1 MRFCCMLTALLILT
15 AGAIVLFGC
24 SDSRAPSGTVTLYLY
39 GRSPYTVPTSAE
51 WAAFQDGDGPWQ
63 RISPSQEGV
72 YTGAVSDPRG
82 RFGFAYYRDG
92 DLHLQQ
98 STLAEGTT
106 LVGFLDNG
114 LSSVRGGE
122 HGDMPDMRTALPGYY
137 TINGS
142 ISYTFPAGGTSVTM
156 GTGSSA
162 SSPISSYWFT
172 VKAGLHDLVISDN
185 GRSMPW
191 EVTWLFLD
199 RDIDVQGNMTR
210 NVTVTPS
217 NIVTLEPGAGLTVTG
232 DLANAR
238 ANVNFLT
245 ANGTTTSLAYA
256 EIPTGTLAFRTLPA
270 AAMAPGDRYVAEVS
284 AWYKRQLVCF
294 DTPVGPTMNIPS
306 ANFDTFSVS
315 SVVDEQN
322 LRYPVF
328 NGLTF
333 PDHRGYFMYCDTYT
347 HFVDVIVSAGWLA
360 ANSATAYQ
368 VPDLTGVDGWQASW
382 SIDESESI
390 NYEEAMA
397 FYGNASLA
405 TCIGQYFSPAHFMP
419 APGEW
424 LGVAWDVQPP
434 Q

>member
-1 MRFCCMLTALLILT
+1 MRFYCTSTALLILI
-15 AGAIVLFGC
+15 AGAVILFGC
-24 SDSRAPSGTVTLYLY
+24 SDSHAPSGTVTLYLY

-106 LVGFLDNG
+106 LVAFLDNG
-114 LSSVRGGE
+114 LSSVRGGKTTSARAM
-122 HGDMPDMRTALPGYY
+122 DLPGYY
-137 TINGS
+137 SVNGS
-142 ISYTFPAGGTSVTM
+142 ISYTFPVSGTSVTM
-156 GTGSSA
+156 GSGSS
-162 SSPISSYWFT
+162 SSWAISSYWFT
-172 VKAGLHDLVISDN
+172 VKEGLRDLVISDN
-185 GRSMPW
+185 NRSVPW

-199 RDIDVQGNMTR
+199 RNIDVQGNMTH

-217 NIVTLEPGAGLTVTG
+217 NIVTLEPGAVLTVTG

-256 EIPTGTLAFRTLPA
+256 DIPTGTLAFRTLPA

-294 DTPVGPTMNIPS
+294 DVPTAVTMDIPS
-306 ANFDTFSVS
+306 ANFDTFSVT
-315 SVVDEQN
+315 SVVDEHHR
-322 LRYPVF
+322 RYPVF
-328 NGLTF
+328 SGLTF
-333 PDHRGYFMYCDTYT
+333 PGHRGYFMYCDTYA

-360 ANSATAYQ
+360 ANGATAYQ
-368 VPDLTGVDGWQASW
+368 MPDLSGVDGWQASW
-382 SIDESESI
+382 SIAESETI
-390 NYEEAMA
+390 NDEEAMA

-424 LGVAWDVQPP
+424 IGIAWDVQPP
-434 Q
+434 V